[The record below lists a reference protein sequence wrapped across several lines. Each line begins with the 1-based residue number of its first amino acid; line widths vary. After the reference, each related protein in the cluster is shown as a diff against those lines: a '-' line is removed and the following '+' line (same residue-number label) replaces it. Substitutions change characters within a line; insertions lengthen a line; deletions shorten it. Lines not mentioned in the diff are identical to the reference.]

1 MTLYVFNAITL
12 CTTGDSL
19 QLFVFI
25 VHHIYCIERTT
36 CLVDLDVLQNWYLSC
51 VCVIHLILNLQSEVL
66 FLNIKC
72 GLGSVERKWCTE
84 NDSAVKTFR
93 KLLTVFE
100 FRPLSEKLATN
111 TQQSFIGQ
119 IKTLSSQQERLH
131 VVILQQWVTGNT
143 KTGDLSS
150 VISEVCH
157 QRGYYTW
164 REWRWGFGDNHDS
177 LSPSLLSR
185 KDGNKWTGRVG
196 CFIGLLAAVWHK
208 GNSQSWLLFCVFFFS
223 CRGS

>member
-12 CTTGDSL
+12 CTTGDSF
-19 QLFVFI
+19 QLFVFV

-36 CLVDLDVLQNWYLSC
+36 RLVDLDVLRNWYLSC
-51 VCVIHLILNLQSEVL
+51 VCQIHLILNLQSYVL

-196 CFIGLLAAVWHK
+196 CFTGLLAAVWHK